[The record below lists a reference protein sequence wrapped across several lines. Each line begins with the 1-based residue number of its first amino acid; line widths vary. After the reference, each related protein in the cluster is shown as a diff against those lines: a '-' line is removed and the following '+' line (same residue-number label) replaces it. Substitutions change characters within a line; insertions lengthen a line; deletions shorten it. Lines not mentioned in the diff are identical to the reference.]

1 MAIVYTGRCYTRYR
15 RPYLGYS
22 NKALEYNSILLGLI
36 AAYLL
41 KRLG

>member
-1 MAIVYTGRCYTRYR
+1 MATAYAGRCYTRYQ
-15 RPYLGYS
+15 RPYSGYG
-22 NKALEYNSILLGLI
+22 NKALEYNSVLLGLI